1 MFPLLHSESLSPSGF
16 FVLVLM
22 IGMRSVLV
30 YKSFLKELLGGD
42 FLIHPSALLDIFV
55 ESKILDL
62 VFSGLDSCVD
72 VPRSN

>member
-1 MFPLLHSESLSPSGF
+1 
-16 FVLVLM
+16 M

-30 YKSFLKELLGGD
+30 YKNFLKELLGGD